1 MKKLVYGFVI
11 GLIVGLALPTY
22 ASALDLCQS
31 EALGSTTSVNGWGAS
46 SAQNS
51 LLSATIVLSTDC
63 TVAAIS
69 AKMRN
74 HSGGS
79 GMDAQL
85 CIRSAN
91 DGGGSVLGCTD
102 SGSLSPTGSF
112 TEVVGTVASPFYL
125 VSGTYYLYLTRT
137 GALSNTDY
145 WDIAGD
151 GSDTVRAFY
160 VPDGFWSNSPSTGPL
175 GYALYEDNTPPDPNT
190 GAATS
195 SVDQIQE
202 NLGTAFY
209 LFMLSMCIMVWM
221 MRKH

>member
-1 MKKLVYGFVI
+1 MKTFFYGLLV
-11 GLIVGLALPTY
+11 GLVCGLALPTY

-31 EALGSTTSVNGWGAS
+31 EQLSSTTSVNGWGATT
-46 SAQNS
+46 AQNS
-51 LLSATIVLSTDC
+51 LLSTPIVLSGDC

-85 CIRSAN
+85 CIRSAD

-102 SGSLSPTGSF
+102 SGSLAPTGSF
-112 TEVVGTVASPFYL
+112 SEVIGTVASPFYL
-125 VSGTYYLYLTRT
+125 TAGTYYLFFTRT
-137 GALSNTDY
+137 GAGSNTDY
-145 WDIAGD
+145 WDIAGAAA
-151 GSDTVRAFY
+151 TTIRAY
-160 VPDGFWSNSPSTGPL
+160 YIPDGFWSNSPSTGQL
-175 GYALYEDNTPPDPNT
+175 GYGLYEDNTPPDPNT

-202 NLGTAFY
+202 NLGTAFFVF
-209 LFMLSMCIMVWM
+209 LCSMCIMIWM